1 MRVLIIRLTKTG
13 SAPPRALPSSPIAS
27 KQSKAKQSK
36 AKQSKAIG
44 GCYVPHAILMDIEP
58 GTVNSVRAGPIW
70 TSYQAEQL
78 CFWVDRC
85 RQPLSETALHR
96 QCRVGAKFWE
106 VISAEPGIDP
116 TATRHGD
123 SDLQLERINVCF
135 KEATGVCY
143 VPRAISKDLEPGP

>member
-1 MRVLIIRLTKTG
+1 MYFNEAARG
-13 SAPPRALPSSPIAS
+13 N
-27 KQSKAKQSK
+27 
-36 AKQSKAIG
+36 
-44 GCYVPHAILMDIEP
+44 YVSRAILKGVEP
-58 GTVNSVRAGPIW
+58 GTVNSVRAGP
-70 TSYQAEQL
+70 L
-78 CFWVDRC
+78 WVDRC
-85 RQPLSETALHR
+85 RQHLSETALHR